1 MVFKPANCT
10 EVYNTEV
17 TFEEYSTLVYNA
29 ELENTFDVYTM
40 LYGIG
45 ILIDIVAICGNTLT
59 MVTIAQ
65 FRQLRTKSN
74 AIIFSLSFADFMV
87 GITHLIGNI
96 FHLQNEQ
103 TLSKVFNQLV
113 TMFVLSSMLHLLI
126 VATERYIFIIYP
138 LKYHTWITK
147 NVIGLMIF
155 LPWLV
160 AFLTYTVPLFMSYLQ
175 IPTDVKA
182 FRLTILLVY
191 VAESIAIIGMYSQ
204 VLRIVQKQVRQ
215 IRNLS
220 FIKRHENISESE
232 RKATLAMGLI
242 LGAFVIS
249 WMPERI
255 NSIFIKLK
263 VVPKNKIINMAF
275 GMVGYSNSVVNC
287 FIYAWKYPQFRK
299 AYYSLLS
306 CKKMSTPN

>member
-17 TFEEYSTLVYNA
+17 TFEEYSKLQYNA
-29 ELENTFDVYTM
+29 ELENTFDVYIV

-59 MVTIAQ
+59 LVTITK

-74 AIIFSLSFADFMV
+74 AIIFSLSLADFMV

-96 FHLQNEQ
+96 FRLQNEEIV
-103 TLSKVFNQLV
+103 SKMFNQLV

-126 VATERYIFIIYP
+126 VATERYIFISYP
-138 LKYHTWITK
+138 LKYHTWIT
-147 NVIGLMIF
+147 NNIISLMIF

-191 VAESIAIIGMYSQ
+191 VAESTQSLACT
-204 VLRIVQKQVRQ
+204 VR
-215 IRNLS
+215 
-220 FIKRHENISESE
+220 FSELYKS
-232 RKATLAMGLI
+232 
-242 LGAFVIS
+242 
-249 WMPERI
+249 
-255 NSIFIKLK
+255 KLD
-263 VVPKNKIINMAF
+263 
-275 GMVGYSNSVVNC
+275 
-287 FIYAWKYPQFRK
+287 R
-299 AYYSLLS
+299 
-306 CKKMSTPN
+306 

>member
-17 TFEEYSTLVYNA
+17 TFEEYYNA
-29 ELENTFDVYTM
+29 ELENTFDVYIV

-59 MVTIAQ
+59 MVTITK

-74 AIIFSLSFADFMV
+74 AIIFSLSLADFMV
-87 GITHLIGNI
+87 GIIHLLGNI
-96 FHLQNEQ
+96 FRLQNEEI
-103 TLSKVFNQLV
+103 LSKMFNQLV

-126 VATERYIFIIYP
+126 VATERYIFISYP
-138 LKYHTWITK
+138 LKYHTWIT
-147 NVIGLMIF
+147 NNIIGLMIF

-255 NSIFIKLK
+255 NSILIKLK
-263 VVPKNKIINMAF
+263 VVPKIKIINMAF
-275 GMVGYSNSVVNC
+275 GMVGYSNSVINC

-299 AYYSLLS
+299 AYCSLLS